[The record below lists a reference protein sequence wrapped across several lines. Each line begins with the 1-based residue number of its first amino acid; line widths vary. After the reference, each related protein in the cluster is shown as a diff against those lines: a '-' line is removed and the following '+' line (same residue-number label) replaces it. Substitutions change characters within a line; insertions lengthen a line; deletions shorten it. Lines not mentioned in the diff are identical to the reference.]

1 MRYPILACAAGLGL
15 LALLGGPDPAAADE
29 VNAEGVAKGS
39 IALGTSTPLTGPVG
53 PPCRPISDASSAWF
67 KHVNEA
73 GGVNGR
79 TIDYTV
85 LDDAYKAPEA
95 LANGRELARK
105 PVFALFAGC
114 GTLQPPVLLP
124 IAKSNGLLYLFPF
137 AGNPELMTTDFVYN
151 LFPLYGEQ
159 YAGLVSSALKLNGAG
174 SLIYV
179 VADVPGVD
187 ENIASVKAATEAAGG
202 TFLSAEKIN
211 QQEPDYA
218 PLALKMKS
226 MSPDY
231 IVIHTTAP
239 ASAKLVKAM
248 DANDAMPAKFMLGAA
263 TQASP
268 SFLQSVEGLVDGKM
282 LVALPVAPASSDR
295 AKTCVDVIRKYEP
308 DLPLDSFSL
317 WGCAIAQVF
326 TEALRDAPE
335 PLTRASF
342 VETLKGWKG
351 KEATEMFGPIT
362 FDNPKHLGMTEMVLT
377 KIEGNEPVVI
387 GEVALPQ

>member
-179 VADVPGVD
+179 VADVPGESLGLMLHRRPVRRQRGRAHD
-187 ENIASVKAATEAAGG
+187 GDVVVRKLHQAAVVRGRRQIASVGAAAARQGGRDDVLVGRQQARLLVDQFTDQVRRAQQRVIVVAAHDVSVVVRKDELAATEEVDVPLEEGPVDVALVQVIDLQLDHGAAGHLEAVG
-202 TFLSAEKIN
+202 
-211 QQEPDYA
+211 A
-218 PLALKMKS
+218 PVRIK
-226 MSPDY
+226 P
-231 IVIHTTAP
+231 
-239 ASAKLVKAM
+239 
-248 DANDAMPAKFMLGAA
+248 G
-263 TQASP
+263 
-268 SFLQSVEGLVDGKM
+268 
-282 LVALPVAPASSDR
+282 
-295 AKTCVDVIRKYEP
+295 
-308 DLPLDSFSL
+308 
-317 WGCAIAQVF
+317 
-326 TEALRDAPE
+326 
-335 PLTRASF
+335 TRALE
-342 VETLKGWKG
+342 VC
-351 KEATEMFGPIT
+351 PR
-362 FDNPKHLGMTEMVLT
+362 HLCGD
-377 KIEGNEPVVI
+377 
-387 GEVALPQ
+387 